1 MGSQPFITIDNSQQ
15 ISLAQAFQYL
25 QAAGRLDGFLGDILR
40 QYLLERELLQR
51 ADLAIAPLLIEAAIA
66 NLRQEHNLMDGER
79 FAAWLA
85 SQELDEAELR
95 QRLRRDLRLCS
106 WRRLAI
112 APLLIEAAIANLRQE
127 HNLMDGDRFAA
138 WLASQELDEAELR
151 QRLRR
156 DLKIQRLKQTLAE
169 AKGQEYFIDRK
180 LALDRV
186 VLSRIEVGD
195 RDLAEELQQ
204 QIADGS
210 RFEQLAQDYSI
221 AGDRIFNGM
230 MGLISRGSL
239 PDLVRA
245 AIDVATPGD
254 IVGPLATEQGW
265 ALFRIEQ
272 ILPASL
278 DDSDVLQTIQDE
290 LLDQWLLDKLQGLN
304 IEVQVGGNEE

>member
-1 MGSQPFITIDNSQQ
+1 MGSQSFITIDNSQQ

-51 ADLAIAPLLIEAAIA
+51 TDLAIAPPLIEAAIA
-66 NLRQEHNLMDGER
+66 NLRQEHDLMDGDR
-79 FAAWLA
+79 FIAWLA
-85 SQELDEAELR
+85 SQELDDAELR
-95 QRLRRDLRLCS
+95 QRLRRDLQIQC
-106 WRRLAI
+106 
-112 APLLIEAAIANLRQE
+112 
-127 HNLMDGDRFAA
+127 
-138 WLASQELDEAELR
+138 
-151 QRLRR
+151 
-156 DLKIQRLKQTLAE
+156 LKETLAV

-180 LALDRV
+180 LVLDRV

-245 AIDVATPGD
+245 AIDVAAPGD

-278 DDSDVLQTIQDE
+278 DDSEVLQTVQDE

>member
-1 MGSQPFITIDNSQQ
+1 MGSQPFITIDDSQQ

-51 ADLAIAPLLIEAAIA
+51 TDLAIAPPLLDAAIA
-66 NLRQEHNLMDGER
+66 NLRQEHD
-79 FAAWLA
+79 
-85 SQELDEAELR
+85 
-95 QRLRRDLRLCS
+95 
-106 WRRLAI
+106 
-112 APLLIEAAIANLRQE
+112 
-127 HNLMDGDRFAA
+127 LMDGDRFAA
-138 WLASQELDEAELR
+138 WLASQELDEAQLR

-156 DLKIQRLKQTLAE
+156 DLQIQHLKETLAA

-245 AIDVATPGD
+245 ALDMAAPGD

-265 ALFRIEQ
+265 ALFRVEQ

-278 DDSDVLQTIQDE
+278 DDSEVLQTVQDE

-304 IEVQVGGNEE
+304 IEVQVGGDEE

>member
-1 MGSQPFITIDNSQQ
+1 MGSQSFITIDDSQQ

-25 QAAGRLDGFLGDILR
+25 QTAGRLDGFLGDILR
-40 QYLLERELLQR
+40 QYLLERELLER
-51 ADLAIAPLLIEAAIA
+51 TDLAIAPPLLAAAIA
-66 NLRQEHNLMDGER
+66 NLRQEH
-79 FAAWLA
+79 
-85 SQELDEAELR
+85 
-95 QRLRRDLRLCS
+95 DL
-106 WRRLAI
+106 
-112 APLLIEAAIANLRQE
+112 E
-127 HNLMDGDRFAA
+127 DGDRFAA
-138 WLASQELDEAELR
+138 WLASQELDEADLR

-156 DLKIQRLKQTLAE
+156 DLQIQRLKETLAA

-210 RFEQLAQDYSI
+210 RFEPLAQEYSM
-221 AGDRIFNGM
+221 ASDRIFNGM
-230 MGLISRGSL
+230 MGLLSRGSL

-245 AIDVATPGD
+245 AIDVAAPGD

-278 DDSDVLQTIQDE
+278 EDPEVLQTVQDE

-304 IEVQVGGNEE
+304 IEVQVGENEE

>member
-1 MGSQPFITIDNSQQ
+1 MGSQSFITIDNSQQ

-51 ADLAIAPLLIEAAIA
+51 TDLAIAPLLIEAAIA

-95 QRLRRDLRLCS
+95 QRLRRDL
-106 WRRLAI
+106 
-112 APLLIEAAIANLRQE
+112 
-127 HNLMDGDRFAA
+127 
-138 WLASQELDEAELR
+138 
-151 QRLRR
+151 
-156 DLKIQRLKQTLAE
+156 KIQRLKETLAA

-278 DDSDVLQTIQDE
+278 DDSEVLQTVQDE